1 VIQWFSTG
9 GTQYPWLRRTIPAL
23 AAYAERL
30 LARPA
35 YQKALARD
43 AELDS

>member
-1 VIQWFSTG
+1 MVGSSVYFMKLFGILPES
-9 GTQYPWLRRTIPAL
+9 PVL
-23 AAYAERL
+23 AAYADRC

-43 AELDS
+43 TELDT

>member
-1 VIQWFSTG
+1 MFGILPDSPV
-9 GTQYPWLRRTIPAL
+9 L